1 MENKTVLSSRRGDIN
16 QEIVSQYKDIVEF
29 YSGYVKTLTQDIER
43 HRETIAEL
51 KEENH
56 LLNEKLAALELVV
69 LGALLGDRDDL
80 LV

>member
-43 HRETIAEL
+43 HRETIAKL